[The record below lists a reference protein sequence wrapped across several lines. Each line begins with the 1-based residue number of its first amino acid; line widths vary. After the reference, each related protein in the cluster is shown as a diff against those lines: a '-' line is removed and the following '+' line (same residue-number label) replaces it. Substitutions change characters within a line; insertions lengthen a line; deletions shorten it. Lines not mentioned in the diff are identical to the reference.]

1 MASQTPQTPQT
12 PRKASS
18 LKSSKK
24 KALPQ
29 PRTVNE
35 WLEAKLKKP
44 YDFVTNKDGNLVVP
58 SSVAGTAETILE
70 ITPEV
75 PATKEYIQEFFKK
88 RLESLKEPEEMY
100 TAAKRNLQKTMT
112 LYKSGQASI
121 SDVIDANQT
130 VHDEEC
136 KLITLAKFPREMEH
150 GIKGIIESTLTLNP
164 YDNRTV
170 AEGVNYV
177 RYTPFPWQAFWMPPE
192 VAQSIELQEVQ
203 QSLLESQQPTAE
215 SAPKRTY
222 TPQQIAIMRAR
233 SKAKSSSN
241 P

>member
-1 MASQTPQTPQT
+1 MADI

-24 KALPQ
+24 KGPTQ
-29 PRTVNE
+29 PRTVDE
-35 WLEAKLKKP
+35 WLNAKIKKP
-44 YDFVTNKDGNLVVP
+44 YDFVTNKDGNLVIP

-70 ITPEV
+70 VTPEV

-100 TAAKRNLQKTMT
+100 TAAKRNLQKIMSS
-112 LYKSGQASI
+112 YKSGQATI

-136 KLITLAKFPREMEH
+136 KLITLAKFPREMED
-150 GIKGIIESTLTLNP
+150 GIKGIIEATLTLNP
-164 YDNRTV
+164 YDKRTV

-177 RYTPFPWQAFWMPPE
+177 RYTTFPWQAFWMSPE

-203 QSLLESQQPTAE
+203 QSLLESQQPAAE
-215 SAPKRTY
+215 SAPKRNY

>member
-1 MASQTPQTPQT
+1 MADIS
-12 PRKASS
+12 RKASS

-29 PRTVNE
+29 PRTVDE
-35 WLEAKLKKP
+35 WLKAKLKKP

-58 SSVAGTAETILE
+58 SSAAGTAETILE
-70 ITPEV
+70 IRPEV
-75 PATKEYIQEFFKK
+75 PATNEYIQEFFKK

-100 TAAKRNLQKTMT
+100 TTAKRNLQAIMT
-112 LYKSGQASI
+112 SYKSGQATI

-136 KLITLAKFPREMEH
+136 KLITLAKFPREMEP

-177 RYTPFPWQAFWMPPE
+177 RYTTFPWQAFWMSPE
-192 VAQSIELQEVQ
+192 FAETVELQQAQ
-203 QSLLESQQPTAE
+203 QALLESQQVPENGT
-215 SAPKRTY
+215 APKRNY

-233 SKAKSSSN
+233 SKAKSSSS